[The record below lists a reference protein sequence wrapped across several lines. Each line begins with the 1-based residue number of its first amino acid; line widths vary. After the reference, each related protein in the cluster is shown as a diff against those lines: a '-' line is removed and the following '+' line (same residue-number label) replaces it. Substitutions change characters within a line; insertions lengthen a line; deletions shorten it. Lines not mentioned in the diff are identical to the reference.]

1 MEDYSD
7 VLGIYQGEQLQ
18 LLLKIRECKARI
30 TEALK
35 LVKTGQKDQARET
48 MEVAEDLMAEATE
61 ISAELFSDESG
72 GDDVSLRKS
81 FVLDSLSD
89 CQTTLE
95 LSREIMELY

>member
-1 MEDYSD
+1 MEDYRE
-7 VLGIYQGEQLQ
+7 VLGIYEGKQLR
-18 LLLKIRECKARI
+18 LLLKIRECKTRI

-35 LVKTGQKDQARET
+35 LVKTGQKDKAREA
-48 MEVAEDLMAEATE
+48 MEAAEDLMAEATE

-72 GDDVSLRKS
+72 DDDVSLRTS
-81 FVLDSLSD
+81 FILDSLSD